1 MALDRQIEV
10 IHAKRS
16 SLIQAGL
23 GHRYFPRFGSR
34 TGAAKIGDVADARG
48 DESRLRRSSAFMSGL
63 RASLLI
69 SAGGLLAADAAIW
82 CRGRPT
88 GNESETI
95 LRLETPPAG

>member
-34 TGAAKIGDVADARG
+34 TGAVKIGDVADARG
-48 DESRLRRSSAFMSGL
+48 DECRLRRSSAL
-63 RASLLI
+63 HASLLI
-69 SAGGLLAADAAIW
+69 SAGILLAADAAIW
-82 CRGRPT
+82 WGGRPT